1 MARRS
6 SSLAIAIPALVVGAA
21 ALGALSFFYGPTAVS
36 NLAPENNAAP
46 AVESGFVGASIFGDW
61 ELLCTP
67 GPEHVPTPAPLDKPD
82 LAAPAATESACRVR
96 HEAIAARVPETAAGE
111 TATAPDGTDSVAT
124 DAASAP
130 TTAANPPQVILTVSL
145 SLVGP
150 TKRPALML
158 RLPATL
164 KPDDVV
170 TLRDDDSFAIDAV
183 VRECD
188 EQECMAADS
197 LTDEEWMRLVAADTL
212 QVVFPFDETQL
223 VSVDVGVNGLPAAVA
238 ALIEAQTN

>member
-1 MARRS
+1 MARRTS
-6 SSLAIAIPALVVGAA
+6 FLAIVIPVVVAGAA
-21 ALGALSFFYGPTAVS
+21 ALGALSFFYGPAAVS
-36 NLAPENNAAP
+36 NLAVDNVAAP

-61 ELLCTP
+61 ELICTP
-67 GPEHVPTPAPLDKPD
+67 GPELAPAPAPLDRPNS
-82 LAAPAATESACRVR
+82 AAPVATESACRVR
-96 HEAIAARVPETAAGE
+96 YEAIAASVPEVTPPPDAINPG
-111 TATAPDGTDSVAT
+111 TATPIAPAATPAAPATVA
-124 DAASAP
+124 A
-130 TTAANPPQVILTVSL
+130 PQVILTVNL

-164 KPDDVV
+164 KADDVV
-170 TLRDDDSFAIDAV
+170 TLRNGESFAIDAV

-188 EQECMAADS
+188 EEECMAADS
-197 LTDEEWMRLVAADTL
+197 LTDEEWMRLVAADAL

-238 ALIEAQTN
+238 ALIEAQTK